1 MADRRTVVKVDDID
15 PSIDEDVR
23 TVALA
28 YRGVEYEIDLGPRH
42 RAALEEA
49 LAPFIEAARPTRVAT
64 PRRAHHRAEAAAIR
78 AWAAERGIVLQLRG
92 RIPGDV
98 RARYLAER
106 SG

>member
-15 PSIDEDVR
+15 RSIDEDVR

-28 YRGVEYEIDLGPRH
+28 YQGVEYEIDLGPRH
-42 RAALEEA
+42 RAALA
-49 LAPFIEAARPTRVAT
+49 NVLAPFIQAARPVRATT

-78 AWAAERGIVLQLRG
+78 AWAAEEGIGLQARG

-98 RARYLAER
+98 RARYLAQR

>member
-23 TVALA
+23 TVALGF
-28 YRGVEYEIDLGPRH
+28 RGVEYEIDLGPRH
-42 RAALEEA
+42 RAALEEV
-49 LAPFIEAARPTRVAT
+49 LAPFIEAARPTRAPT

-78 AWAAERGIVLQLRG
+78 AWAADQGIDLQSRG

-98 RARYLAER
+98 RARYLAQ
-106 SG
+106 